1 MAESPLPSSQKSNLY
16 AAGNAG
22 GSRGES
28 RDAGGSRGESDRRDT
43 PTMTDMPPVA
53 VEK

>member
-28 RDAGGSRGESDRRDT
+28 DRRDT
-43 PTMTDMPPVA
+43 PTMADMPPVA
-53 VEK
+53 AEK